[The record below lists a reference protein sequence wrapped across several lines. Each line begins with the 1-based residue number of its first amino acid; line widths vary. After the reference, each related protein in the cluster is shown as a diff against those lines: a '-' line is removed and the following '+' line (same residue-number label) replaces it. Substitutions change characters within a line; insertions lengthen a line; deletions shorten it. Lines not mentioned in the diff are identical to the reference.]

1 VIEKPNWQSDLP
13 WATLEARTRVPAQP
27 PPADQLQPRVEN
39 HHDSLSPFRIP
50 PVCVI
55 AIAFPAHATR
65 GRLSEHARETLPQ
78 TGSAAPKRGLGARWA
93 YERAV
98 L

>member
-1 VIEKPNWQSDLP
+1 LGGSIEADPRDSLLPGDVIEKPNWQSDLP

-50 PVCVI
+50 HVF
-55 AIAFPAHATR
+55 AIAFPAPAAR
-65 GRLSEHARETLPQ
+65 GCFSEHARETFP
-78 TGSAAPKRGLGARWA
+78 
-93 YERAV
+93 
-98 L
+98 